1 MNFGKGLLIFVSGMV
16 AGGFVIAKALENH
29 YAQIAD
35 EEIEEMKKHTKE
47 LIDEAKGV
55 NIKKDEEE
63 PWNKPEESSIESKNK
78 YKSIVRDYTKPE
90 REVIDPGFETKVDRS
105 KPSLESMATNVRQW
119 KEEEE
124 MNKPYII
131 TDDEYA
137 EDNGYAKETVWLY
150 EVDGALV
157 GDNDEILFKS
167 GDKIHIKD
175 GSKVVFIKLVSSK
188 VQDYNVPINFKG
200 WFPENDTA
208 NIGDDRGYEIIF
220 PPANIL
226 KKYSV
231 GSGGKLYPVVAYDT
245 LKKQDIAKIIV
256 ELD

>member
-157 GDNDEILFKS
+157 GDNDEVI
-167 GDKIHIKD
+167 D
-175 GSKVVFIKLVSSK
+175 
-188 VQDYNVPINFKG
+188 
-200 WFPENDTA
+200 NDEDC
-208 NIGDDRGYEIIF
+208 IGK
-220 PPANIL
+220 AIL
-226 KKYSV
+226 KNV
-231 GSGGKLYPVVAYDT
+231 GQYFKDSDT
-245 LKKQDIAKIIV
+245 IYVRNDLMQVDFEIGLQHKSFSRDV
-256 ELD
+256 LGLED